1 MVKVLTLGL
10 IACAALAGCAGATQY
25 DTGAVVLDVSDPE
38 AFNSK
43 LETSD
48 QFLGAYEAL
57 KADDLTEA
65 EARLDEALKFKP
77 KDPYALLAM
86 GSVMERSGRYS
97 SAADYYRSA
106 IRYGNAA
113 ARSRLENGRDV
124 AFDRPV
130 TVAEIARSN
139 LAKLEN

>member
-1 MVKVLTLGL
+1 MKSMF
-10 IACAALAGCAGATQY
+10 CALAGLALAAGCAEATQY
-25 DTGAVVLDVSDPE
+25 DTGVVVLDVSDPE

-57 KADDLTEA
+57 KSEDLPRAEALLTEA
-65 EARLDEALKFKP
+65 LEMKP
-77 KDPYALLAM
+77 RDPYALLAM
-86 GSVMERSGRYS
+86 GAVMERTGRYY

-113 ARSRLENGRDV
+113 AGPKLEGGREIPLNRQMTVADIARTNLAQLEN
-124 AFDRPV
+124 
-130 TVAEIARSN
+130 
-139 LAKLEN
+139 